1 MFLSRIELAADASD
15 NPAFWREVASPDVA
29 HHALWRLFRRS
40 PEQRRD
46 FLFRQDNGGARG
58 AGRICFHVLS
68 QQPPCGDGDGLWQVE
83 GPKPFAP
90 KLREGDRLRFNLRAS
105 PTVKKKPAVEGR
117 QGKRCDVVMDAR
129 KKHPPGEQPFDPV
142 LAMQLEG
149 ERWLLRQAT
158 SAGFEIARGPV
169 DVVGDDGLVEEVER
183 SALRVDGY
191 RQHRLQRKGEA
202 PIRFST
208 LDLEGVLIVRDP
220 ARFLAKVALGFGPQ
234 KAFGCGLMLLRR
246 A

>member
-1 MFLSRIELAADASD
+1 MFLSRIELAEEAAE
-15 NPAFWREVASPDVA
+15 NLAFWREVASPGGA
-29 HHALWRLFRRS
+29 HQALWRLFRRS
-40 PEQRRD
+40 PEQKRD
-46 FLFRQDNGGARG
+46 FLFRQDFGGVRG
-58 AGRICFHVLS
+58 AGRVRFHVLS
-68 QQPPCGDGDGLWQVE
+68 QQPPRDDGEGLWLVE
-83 GPKPFAP
+83 EPKPFEP
-90 KLREGDRLRFNLRAS
+90 KLTEGDRLRFNLRAS
-105 PTVKKKPAVEGR
+105 PTVKKKPAAQGG
-117 QGKRCDVVMDAR
+117 QGKRADVVMDAR
-129 KKHPPGEQPFDPV
+129 KKHPPGGRPFDPV
-142 LAMQLEG
+142 LAVQLEG

-158 SAGFEIARGPV
+158 SAGFDIARGLV

-208 LDLEGVLIVRDP
+208 LDFEGVLVVRDP
-220 ARFLAKVALGFGPQ
+220 VRFLAKVTLGFGPQ

>member
-15 NPAFWREVASPDVA
+15 NPAFWREVASPGGA
-29 HHALWRLFRRS
+29 HQALWRLFRRS
-40 PEQRRD
+40 PQQTRD
-46 FLFRQDNGGARG
+46 FLFRQDNGGTRG
-58 AGRICFHVLS
+58 AGRVRFHVLS
-68 QQPPCGDGDGLWQVE
+68 QQPPRDDGEGLWQFE
-83 GPKPFAP
+83 EPKSFAP
-90 KLREGDRLRFNLRAS
+90 KLREGDRLRFSLRAS
-105 PTVKKKPAVEGR
+105 PTVKKKSGTEGT

-129 KKHPPGEQPFDPV
+129 KKHPLGERPFDPV
-142 LAMQLEG
+142 LVVQLEG
-149 ERWLLRQAT
+149 ERWLQRQAA

-208 LDLEGVLIVRDP
+208 LDFEGVLIVRDP

-234 KAFGCGLMLLRR
+234 KAFGCGLLLLMR

>member
-29 HHALWRLFRRS
+29 HQALWRLFRRS
-40 PEQRRD
+40 PEQTRD
-46 FLFRQDNGGARG
+46 FLFRQDTGGPRG
-58 AGRICFHVLS
+58 AGRIRFHVLS
-68 QQPPCGDGDGLWQVE
+68 QQPPRDDGKGLWQVE
-83 GPKPFAP
+83 EHKPFEP
-90 KLREGDRLRFNLRAS
+90 KLAEGDRLRFSLRAS
-105 PTVKKKPAVEGR
+105 PTVKKKSGTAGA

-129 KKHPPGEQPFDPV
+129 KKHSPGKRPFDSV
-142 LAMQLEG
+142 LTMQLEG
-149 ERWLLRQAT
+149 EHWLLRQAT

-169 DVVGDDGLVEEVER
+169 DIVGDDGLVEEVER

-191 RQHRLQRKGEA
+191 RQYRLQRNGEA

-208 LDLEGVLIVRDP
+208 LEFDGVLIVRDP
-220 ARFLAKVALGFGPQ
+220 ARFLAKVTLGFGPQ

-246 A
+246 T